1 MVMAR
6 NTATDMGSRKA
17 KEEKA
22 LLPEII

>member
-6 NTATDMGSRKA
+6 NTATDVGSRKA